1 MAGGHIS
8 KYLDGPFFFFASIL
22 ELTSKSTC
30 FFGQKR
36 AITDGLNNR

>member
-1 MAGGHIS
+1 MAGGLFS
-8 KYLDGPFFFFASIL
+8 KYLDGPFLFFASIL

-36 AITDGLNNR
+36 AITDGPNYR

>member
-8 KYLDGPFFFFASIL
+8 KYLDGPFLFVASIL

-30 FFGQKR
+30 FFG
-36 AITDGLNNR
+36 